1 MKQHVIIS
9 ELCNKEVI
17 DLSEDK
23 TLESFVI
30 EGGFYHSLTEF
41 LDEIKKTKL
50 VFIENNKLKLLT
62 DHCQCVILPN
72 GKVVAADNKSG
83 RLTRWIEKNFYKNNL

>member
-1 MKQHVIIS
+1 MA
-9 ELCNKEVI
+9 
-17 DLSEDK
+17 
-23 TLESFVI
+23 SFVI